1 MNRPFRFWMTSCVAV
16 VMAALGGRDADARE
30 RDSLTNLT
38 RASRYSV
45 GETLQRIEA
54 SAQQH
59 GFTVFARV
67 DAAEARHGALA
78 QAAVIVFE
86 SPRGGTPVMM
96 AGPGTAP
103 QLPLTV
109 RVRSGSSGDTEVS
122 ISGARWDG
130 LPSDVFDDLNELP
143 ALVADALR

>member
-1 MNRPFRFWMTSCVAV
+1 MIRPFRCWMTGCVAV
-16 VMAALGGRDADARE
+16 VMAALGGGRDADAR
-30 RDSLTNLT
+30 DAQSLT
-38 RASRYSV
+38 RSSRYGV

-67 DAAEARHGALA
+67 DAAESRHGAAA

-86 SPRGGTPVMM
+86 SSRGGTPVMM
-96 AGPGTAP
+96 AGPGAAP
-103 QLPLTV
+103 ELPLTV
-109 RVRSGSSGDTEVS
+109 RVRSSRSGGSEVT
-122 ISGARWDG
+122 ISGAHWDD
-130 LPSDVFDDLNELP
+130 LPSDVSHDLDELP